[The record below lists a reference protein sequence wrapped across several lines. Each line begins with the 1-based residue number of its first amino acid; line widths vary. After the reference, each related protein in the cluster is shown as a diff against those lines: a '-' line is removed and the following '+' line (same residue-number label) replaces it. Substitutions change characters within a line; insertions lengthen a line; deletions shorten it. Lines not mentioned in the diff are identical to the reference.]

1 MPEIKKSSGRISSK
15 KLSNLKVVVL
25 CIAAATTFWILNALN
40 KDNYT
45 TIVDYPI
52 AWEYNQKEYTAVKQL
67 PESVPIQI
75 SGNGWDLLRKYFKL
89 NEPPF
94 VVNLAEPSARNYI
107 LTSDLKRPLGDFL
120 TPTNLIGMLRDS
132 LRYNIDKIE
141 TRQFV
146 PVLDTTSFT
155 LGKNVEIV
163 GNVAFNPSEVNLT
176 GPTSFLDSLDGKI
189 LIALDEN
196 RINKNFSKSVPVKV
210 QEDLADLVSPQ
221 EQSIEVSF
229 DVVQYLEGNKRL
241 KLKKL
246 NFPKSVSL
254 TNEELTPLITYLVDG
269 SKVTELKDIEF
280 EAVLDYYKR
289 NKEDSTIK
297 IVVKPSPSYIKEI
310 QVDPVSVKLK
320 YD

>member
-1 MPEIKKSSGRISSK
+1 M
-15 KLSNLKVVVL
+15 VVL

-221 EQSIEVSF
+221 EQSIEVNF

-297 IVVKPSPSYIKEI
+297 IVVKPSPSYMKVI

>member
-1 MPEIKKSSGRISSK
+1 M
-15 KLSNLKVVVL
+15 VVL

-132 LRYNIDKIE
+132 LRYSIDKIE

-189 LIALDEN
+189 HIALDEN

-210 QEDLADLVSPQ
+210 QEDLADLVSSQ

-297 IVVKPSPSYIKEI
+297 IVVKPNPSYIKEI